1 MKLRKFLMNIKEDL
15 ENIVYDTKDNI
26 LVKENTII
34 LVNRNL
40 IKLIVF
46 VESGWN
52 ENLSQI
58 LYSLHSLAKINVK
71 KMLGYKHFQIV
82 ALMKIIELVIGNLN
96 NMKDNTYSEC
106 IELLE
111 TEEMEYVEGI
121 EIG

>member
-46 VESGWN
+46 IESGWN

-58 LYSLHSLAKINVK
+58 LYSLHSLAKINAK